1 MEDLL
6 KKYSKWLNSNK
17 DFLDE
22 EGISD
27 DDIVK
32 VLKKFEDNKNN
43 PKLNDKD
50 IYNYNWET
58 LVYALDNL
66 SKTRKEV
73 KSGDIDLVYE
83 DNKIKVI
90 APKTHLSSC
99 LYGKGTKWCT
109 TQESPANYIHYSTG
123 DNILLY
129 VIDKTLDRE
138 NEYYKLAILFNSAE
152 NKITLWDSKDRKIGN
167 KSLFDSLFNTR
178 GKEEIISYVDEQIES
193 RDSAKNKINKST
205 SNLSNQLPDSFKV
218 DYIQSYFFNKIKKPK
233 SREVD
238 KTYVKDNTIT
248 YEIKYGLLLK
258 LKIEGNEI
266 KIIVYA
272 LEGNDEFSEE
282 FIPFI
287 IYKGQIPQTNELIN
301 MIKDISKSVLEIG
314 PEKTKRKY
322 MNMSESLENIIK
334 KVLREETGSA
344 STGSY
349 ETPGFLAKNI
359 PNMRQGAKTIY
370 NGGKFVKIK
379 AKCRKFPYCSQGA
392 VDAPLELSNK
402 YRGESSLSGEMELTP
417 TYPKGYKGNVHLAKT
432 KWVNEDV
439 IPGGK
444 SSGIGIKDIARRHEV
459 SPKIAMRELLKG
471 IKVEMEHTDNKR
483 VAREIAKDHLYEDIF
498 YYQKLSKIEN

>member
-50 IYNYNWET
+50 IYNYTWET

-109 TQESPANYIHYSTG
+109 TNESPVNYIHYSTG

-178 GKEEIISYVDEQIES
+178 GKDEIISYVDEQIES
-193 RDSAKNKINKST
+193 RFNAKNKINEIT

-218 DYIQSYFFNKIKKPK
+218 DYMQSYFFNKIKKPK
-233 SREVD
+233 SVEVN
-238 KTYVKDNTIT
+238 KIYTKNNVISYKINEGIT
-248 YEIKYGLLLK
+248 LK
-258 LKIEGNEI
+258 LKIDDNKI
-266 KIIVYA
+266 KIMVY
-272 LEGNDEFSEE
+272 EE
-282 FIPFI
+282 YSNNFENHLVDYK
-287 IYKGQIPQTNELIN
+287 IYEGQIPQIDKLVD
-301 MIKDISKSVLEIG
+301 MIKDICKSILEIG
-314 PEKTKRKY
+314 SEKTKRKY

-379 AKCRKFPYCSQGA
+379 GKCRKFPYCSQGA

-402 YRGESSLSGEMELTP
+402 YKGESSLSGEMKLTP
-417 TYPKGYKGNVHLAKT
+417 TYPKNYKGNVHLAKT
-432 KWVNEDV
+432 KWVNEDI

-444 SSGIGIKDIARRHEV
+444 SSGISIKDIARKHEV
-459 SPKIAMRELLKG
+459 SPKIAMREWLKG
-471 IKVEMEHTDNKR
+471 IKVEMEHTNNKR

>member
-50 IYNYNWET
+50 IYNYTWET

-178 GKEEIISYVDEQIES
+178 GKDEIISYVDEQIES
-193 RDSAKNKINKST
+193 RFNAKNKINEIT

-218 DYIQSYFFNKIKKPK
+218 DYMQSYFFNKIKKPK
-233 SREVD
+233 SVEV
-238 KTYVKDNTIT
+238 KKIYTKNNVISYKINEGIT
-248 YEIKYGLLLK
+248 LK
-258 LKIEGNEI
+258 LKIDDNKI
-266 KIIVYA
+266 KIMVY
-272 LEGNDEFSEE
+272 EE
-282 FIPFI
+282 YSNGFENHLVDYK
-287 IYKGQIPQTNELIN
+287 IYEGQIPQIDKLVG
-301 MIKDISKSVLEIG
+301 MIKDICKSILEIG
-314 PEKTKRKY
+314 SEKTKRKY

-334 KVLREETGSA
+334 KELREETGSA

-432 KWVNEDV
+432 KWVNEDI

-444 SSGIGIKDIARRHEV
+444 SSGIGIKDIAIRHEV

-471 IKVEMEHTDNKR
+471 IKVEMEHTNNKR